1 MRAFSITI
9 GQRGAPRL
17 HFEAVAPDAFT
28 ALQQHV
34 ELRQEGERI
43 EVAPVFT
50 EEELL
55 AADVERNTNKAQRR
69 LARDVR
75 AGVEDQAQRLRLV
88 GGL

>member
-1 MRAFSITI
+1 MRTFSITI
-9 GQRGAPRL
+9 GRRGQPRL
-17 HFEAVAPDAFT
+17 SFQTQATDAFA
-28 ALQQHV
+28 ALNEHV
-34 ELRQEGERI
+34 ERRQEGERI

-55 AADVERNTNKAQRR
+55 AADVERNANKAQRR

-88 GGL
+88 GEL